1 MRPQAAGN
9 KRETQRK
16 ELSWGVGLELISKEQ
31 WPSEQRITM
40 KKANWKLRLEGR
52 GKKGQ
57 AACDTKK
64 NVVGVG
70 RN

>member
-31 WPSEQRITM
+31 WPSEQGITT
-40 KKANWKLRLEGR
+40 KKAIWKLRLEGR
-52 GKKGQ
+52 GKRARQ
-57 AACDTKK
+57 HVTP
-64 NVVGVG
+64 
-70 RN
+70 RRR